1 MSYYAET
8 QRQDKPVNVKKKTG
22 KTDKVEKVAKKKS
35 DNKPTADS
43 WYAEFRERALVPKGL
58 QRFPA
63 RLVPVLK
70 AAVATALKK
79 GKDPEKA
86 LQRLMAEKGY
96 TLEAKSKKD
105 KAAMKKEKPSTSVKQ
120 SKKPEKTSD
129 KAVMKSGKTKNK
141 KAKIAAKAKSKSK
154 SSSDDGDGPAAPP
167 EHVVDVVSAFDVMKM
182 DDKSLKSLLR
192 DFKEAGVNNVTDSK
206 GVVYKLSYNSSDT
219 TEALRKRCRI
229 ALKVLH
235 TDELLST
242 LDRMDTT
249 KIAALGSEC
258 HGLLYEASDPNCS
271 ACPDVRTCRP
281 QFLKNVKSGFKGLD
295 VFESEKKT
303 AAKTQTPAE
312 TTKEIAEVKF
322 LTDVNPY
329 KKEKDFAPMIRLLLR
344 KKPQTVSR
352 LRKLVERFY
361 QFQDVSS
368 FKTFMQQFKLLLTIT
383 KTTKTETK

>member
-8 QRQDKPVNVKKKTG
+8 QRQDKPVKKIS

-35 DNKPTADS
+35 DNGLTADK
-43 WYAEFRERALVPKGL
+43 WYAEFRERGLVPKGL

-79 GKDPEKA
+79 GKDPEKT
-86 LQRLMAEKGY
+86 LERLMAEKGY
-96 TLEAKSKKD
+96 TLEKPKKD
-105 KAAMKKEKPSTSVKQ
+105 KGAAMKKEKPSVKQ

-129 KAVMKSGKTKNK
+129 KAVQKSGKTKNK
-141 KAKIAAKAKSKSK
+141 KAKIAAKAKAKTK
-154 SSSDDGDGPAAPP
+154 SSDDGDGPAAPP

-219 TEALRKRCRI
+219 TEALRKRCRV

-281 QFLKNVKSGFKGLD
+281 QYLKNVKSGFKGLD

-303 AAKTQTPAE
+303 AGKTQTPAE
-312 TTKEIAEVKF
+312 TTKDIAEVKF